1 MKIKPV
7 ILCGGA
13 GTRLFPKNYN
23 NDPKQFIDFGGW
35 NLFEKTLDR
44 VNDPIYDYPLISSN
58 YKYEKIIKKILKKN
72 NIKKYNLILEP
83 LKKNTAPAILA
94 SALIKNISDKQPI
107 LFLPADQLID
117 NKKLFNKTVRVNA
130 KNLTSNNICI
140 FGIKPINPSDQYGYF
155 LTNKN
160 SNLLKKFIEKP
171 KINIAKQI
179 IKKGAYWNSG
189 IFFVRKD
196 SLIFHYKKYQKNI
209 FFNCNHSI
217 QKLKIKK
224 STIKLNKFY
233 YSKAKEISFDYAI
246 LENAKHIIAAKLNL
260 NWSDLGSWS
269 SITSL
274 FNKIKHKYYSKKNT
288 FIKPWGKYFNLHR
301 GNCFLI
307 KELVVNKNSSIS
319 LQKHKHRAEHW
330 TIVNGKPKITI
341 DKKII
346 FPKLFQTIYIPLG
359 AVHRVENNFTTPV
372 KIIEAQVGKILKE
385 TDITRYVDQYGRI
398 K

>member
-44 VNDPIYDYPLISSN
+44 VKDPIYDYPLISSN

-72 NIKKYNLILEP
+72 NIRKYNLILEP

-140 FGIKPINPSDQYGYF
+140 FGIKPISPSDQYGYF
-155 LTNKN
+155 LANKN

-209 FFNCNHSI
+209 FFNCNQSI

-246 LENAKHIIAAKLNL
+246 LENAKHIFAAKLKL

-269 SITSL
+269 SITTL

-288 FIKPWGKYFNLHR
+288 FIKPWGKYCNLHR

-319 LQKHKHRAEHW
+319 LQKHQHRAEHW
-330 TIVNGKPKITI
+330 TVVNGKPKITI

>member
-13 GTRLFPKNYN
+13 GTRLFQKNYN

-140 FGIKPINPSDQYGYF
+140 FGIKPISPSDQYGYF

-171 KINIAKQI
+171 KINIAKKI

-246 LENAKHIIAAKLNL
+246 LENAKHIFAAKLKL

-269 SITSL
+269 SITTL

-288 FIKPWGKYFNLHR
+288 FIKPWGK
-301 GNCFLI
+301 
-307 KELVVNKNSSIS
+307 S
-319 LQKHKHRAEHW
+319 
-330 TIVNGKPKITI
+330 
-341 DKKII
+341 
-346 FPKLFQTIYIPLG
+346 FQQSHL
-359 AVHRVENNFTTPV
+359 
-372 KIIEAQVGKILKE
+372 
-385 TDITRYVDQYGRI
+385 
-398 K
+398 

>member
-23 NDPKQFIDFGGW
+23 NDPKQFIDFGSW

-44 VNDPIYDYPLISSN
+44 VNNSIYDYPLISSN

-72 NIKKYNLILEP
+72 NIRKYNLILEP

-140 FGIKPINPSDQYGYF
+140 FGIKPISPSDQYGYF

-171 KINIAKQI
+171 KINIAKKI

-189 IFFVRKD
+189 IFFVKKD
-196 SLIFHYKKYQKNI
+196 SLMFHYKKYQKNI
-209 FFNCNHSI
+209 FFNCNQSI
-217 QKLKIKK
+217 QKLKIMK
-224 STIKLNKFY
+224 STI
-233 YSKAKEISFDYAI
+233 
-246 LENAKHIIAAKLNL
+246 
-260 NWSDLGSWS
+260 
-269 SITSL
+269 
-274 FNKIKHKYYSKKNT
+274 
-288 FIKPWGKYFNLHR
+288 
-301 GNCFLI
+301 
-307 KELVVNKNSSIS
+307 
-319 LQKHKHRAEHW
+319 
-330 TIVNGKPKITI
+330 
-341 DKKII
+341 
-346 FPKLFQTIYIPLG
+346 
-359 AVHRVENNFTTPV
+359 
-372 KIIEAQVGKILKE
+372 
-385 TDITRYVDQYGRI
+385 
-398 K
+398 

>member
-1 MKIKPV
+1 M
-7 ILCGGA
+7 
-13 GTRLFPKNYN
+13 
-23 NDPKQFIDFGGW
+23 
-35 NLFEKTLDR
+35 
-44 VNDPIYDYPLISSN
+44 
-58 YKYEKIIKKILKKN
+58 
-72 NIKKYNLILEP
+72 
-83 LKKNTAPAILA
+83 
-94 SALIKNISDKQPI
+94 
-107 LFLPADQLID
+107 
-117 NKKLFNKTVRVNA
+117 RVNA

-140 FGIKPINPSDQYGYF
+140 FGIKPISPSDQYGYF

-209 FFNCNHSI
+209 FFNCNQSI

-233 YSKAKEISFDYAI
+233 YSKTKEISFDYAI
-246 LENAKHIIAAKLNL
+246 LENAKHIFAAKLKL

-269 SITSL
+269 SITTL

-319 LQKHKHRAEHW
+319 LQKHQHRAEHW

>member
-44 VNDPIYDYPLISSN
+44 VNNSIYDYPLISSN

-72 NIKKYNLILEP
+72 NIRKYNLILEP
-83 LKKNTAPAILA
+83 LKKNTAPAILV

-117 NKKLFNKTVRVNA
+117 NKNLFNRTVKNNV
-130 KNLTSNNICI
+130 KNLTNKNICI
-140 FGIKPINPSDQYGYF
+140 FGIKPTSPSDQYGYF
-155 LTNKN
+155 LTRKN
-160 SNLLKKFIEKP
+160 SNQLTKFIEKP
-171 KINIAKQI
+171 KNNIAKKI

-196 SLIFHYKKYQKNI
+196 SLIFHYKKLQKNI
-209 FFNCNHSI
+209 FHNCSKSI
-217 QKLKIKK
+217 QKSNINKL
-224 STIKLNKFY
+224 TIKLNKFFY
-233 YSKAKEISFDYAI
+233 NKAKEISFDYAI
-246 LENAKHIIAAKLNL
+246 LENAKDIIAAKLKV
-260 NWSDLGSWS
+260 NWSDLGSWK
-269 SITSL
+269 SITHL
-274 FNKIKHKYYSKKNT
+274 FNEIKHKYYSKKNT
-288 FIKPWGKYFNLHR
+288 FAKPWGKYFNLHR

-307 KELVVNKNSSIS
+307 KELIVNKNSSIS
-319 LQKHKHRAEHW
+319 LQKHKHRAEYW
-330 TIVNGKPKITI
+330 TIVHGKPKITI
-341 DKKII
+341 DKKVI
-346 FPKLFQTIYIPLG
+346 FPKLFETIYIPLG
-359 AVHRVENNFTTPV
+359 AVHRVENNFASPV

-385 TDITRYVDQYGRI
+385 TDIIRYVDQYGRI